1 MVIAAQPLA
10 LMFDFARPGAEAATR
25 QAFSWWPSK

>member
-1 MVIAAQPLA
+1 MVNAALLLI

-25 QAFSWWPSK
+25 QAFPW